1 MSYHK
6 DIKEH
11 LSPEDHANKKS
22 ITTVSFA
29 SSVTLVGGA
38 AFDFLELV
46 SEEVL
51 SYAGVGLFGTVGF
64 LAMRIFISAE
74 KDSLGLD

>member
-6 DIKEH
+6 DIREH
-11 LSPEDHANKKS
+11 LTPEDHASKKS
-22 ITTVSFA
+22 ITTVSLA
-29 SSVTLVGGA
+29 SSFTLVGGA
-38 AFDFLELV
+38 AFDFLEV
-46 SEEVL
+46 ISEEIL
-51 SYAGVGLFGTVGF
+51 AYAGVGLFGTVGI

>member
-6 DIKEH
+6 DVKEH
-11 LSPEDHANKKS
+11 LTPEDHANKKS
-22 ITTVSFA
+22 ITTVSLA

-51 SYAGVGLFGTVGF
+51 SYCGVGLFGTVGF

>member
-1 MSYHK
+1 MSYQK

-11 LSPEDHANKKS
+11 LTPEDHANKKS
-22 ITTVSFA
+22 ITTVSLA
-29 SSVTLVGGA
+29 STATLVGGA
-38 AFDFLELV
+38 AFDFLEVV

-51 SYAGVGLFGTVGF
+51 SYCGVGLFGTVGI

>member
-1 MSYHK
+1 MLYK
-6 DIKEH
+6 DEIAEH
-11 LSPEDHANKKS
+11 LTPEDHASKKG
-22 ITTVSFA
+22 ITTVSLA

-38 AFDFLELV
+38 AFDFLEV
-46 SEEVL
+46 ISEEIL
-51 SYAGVGLFGTVGF
+51 AYAGAGLFGTVGI

>member
-6 DIKEH
+6 DIREH
-11 LSPEDHANKKS
+11 LTPEDHASKKS
-22 ITTVSFA
+22 ITTVSLA
-29 SSVTLVGGA
+29 SSFTLVSGA
-38 AFDFLELV
+38 AFDFLEV
-46 SEEVL
+46 ISEEIL
-51 SYAGVGLFGTVGF
+51 AYAGAGLFGTVGI

>member
-6 DIKEH
+6 DIREH
-11 LSPEDHANKKS
+11 LTPEDHASKKS
-22 ITTVSFA
+22 ITTVSLA
-29 SSVTLVGGA
+29 SSFTLVSGA
-38 AFDFLELV
+38 AFDFLEV
-46 SEEVL
+46 ISEEIL
-51 SYAGVGLFGTVGF
+51 AYAGVGLFGTVGI

>member
-1 MSYHK
+1 MSYQK

-11 LSPEDHANKKS
+11 LTPEDHASKKS
-22 ITTVSFA
+22 ITTVSLA
-29 SSVTLVGGA
+29 STATFVGGA
-38 AFDFLELV
+38 AFDFLEVV
-46 SEEVL
+46 SEEIL
-51 SYAGVGLFGTVGF
+51 AYAGAGLFGTVGI